1 MTQPK
6 YAKVFPPLESDPEL
20 FTLLVHAL
28 GASPRLHFEDVFSIN
43 SDAEFADSTTGKAD
57 AFVLIAPCGDDYEEA
72 LGREEAQRMAAL
84 TDEQQKTSETVIW
97 VEQTIHN
104 ACGFYALLHAV
115 LNIPSAQSLITAG
128 SVLDA
133 ILNSKSRQERQNILE
148 TSHVLDDAYI
158 PIALQ
163 GQTAVAD
170 DWAWEPPFHY
180 ICFVSLQE
188 RVWQLDGDRRGPVD
202 KGERKKL
209 VDVVREFMTERGEG
223 AFSLMALVVTN
234 NEHAQDTL
242 AGN

>member
-20 FTLLVHAL
+20 FTLLVQAL
-28 GASPRLHFEDVFSIN
+28 GASSRLHFEDVFSLN
-43 SDAEFADSTTGKAD
+43 DAEFADSPTGKAE
-57 AFVLIAPCGDDYEEA
+57 AFVLIAPCEDDYEEA
-72 LGREEAQRMAAL
+72 LRREEAQRMAAL

-115 LNIPSAQSLITAG
+115 LNIPSAQSLITPG

-180 ICFVSLQE
+180 TCFVGVQE

-209 VDVVREFMTERGEG
+209 VHVVRDFMTEQGEG
-223 AFSLMALVVTN
+223 AFSLMALVVTK

>member
-20 FTLLVHAL
+20 FTLLVQAL
-28 GASPRLHFEDVFSIN
+28 GASPRLHFEDVFSLN
-43 SDAEFADSTTGKAD
+43 DAEFVDSPT
-57 AFVLIAPCGDDYEEA
+57 
-72 LGREEAQRMAAL
+72 AAL
-84 TDEQQKTSETVIW
+84 TEEQQKRSETVIW

-115 LNIPSAQSLITAG
+115 LNIPSAQSLITPG

-133 ILNSKSRQERQNILE
+133 ILSSKSRQERQNVLE

-180 ICFVSLQE
+180 ICFASVQG

-209 VDVVREFMTERGEG
+209 VDVVREFMTEQGEG
-223 AFSLMALVVTN
+223 AFSLMALVVTK
-234 NEHAQDTL
+234 NEQARDTL